1 MVERQKKHRS
11 YFSSVESRKDPDP
24 SEDFKQR
31 FPERYLVRFHM
42 TLLLLGV
49 SVSGLLASKILLEFG
64 LRSMFVRY
72 LIAVCVA
79 YAVFF
84 FLIRIW
90 LWYVHASSKED
101 DPPVPD
107 LDIVDAIDLTG
118 ISVDSVQG
126 GAGIDEVSNVGLS
139 GTGGDFGGGGAT
151 DMWGNASTVSGSAPS
166 PLRSSG
172 GGGSSGKSGGWDF
185 DLGDEA
191 IVLLVLGLLLLV
203 IFGAGAYLVY
213 AAPEILTEA
222 AFQALLAAGLIKA
235 SSKITRRGWIGSVLR
250 ATCIPFLVVLLMTG
264 IFGWVAQ
271 KNYPHASRLAD
282 IFSHSTPEKR

>member
-1 MVERQKKHRS
+1 MSDGHKKHRS
-11 YFSSVESRKDPDP
+11 YLSSVASRNEPDP

-49 SVSGLLASKILLEFG
+49 SVSGLLTSKILLEFG
-64 LRSMFVRY
+64 LHSMLVRY

-79 YAVFF
+79 YAIFF
-84 FLIRIW
+84 LLIRIW
-90 LWYVHASSKED
+90 LWYVGVSSKS
-101 DPPVPD
+101 DPTSPD
-107 LDIVDAIDLTG
+107 LDIGDASDIG
-118 ISVDSVQG
+118 QISADAFQG
-126 GAGIDEVSNVGLS
+126 GAGIDEPAGVGLS

-151 DMWGNASTVSGSAPS
+151 DMWGNASTASESVHSSLKPSGGG
-166 PLRSSG
+166 RSSG
-172 GGGSSGKSGGWDF
+172 SSGGWDF
-185 DLGDEA
+185 DLGDEG
-191 IVLLVLGLLLLV
+191 IVLVVLGLLLLV

-235 SSKITRRGWIGSVLR
+235 SRKITRRGWMGSVLR
-250 ATCIPFLVVLLMTG
+250 ATCVPFLVVLVMTG

-271 KNYPHASRLAD
+271 TNYPHASCLAD
-282 IFSHSTPEKR
+282 IFRHSSAKE